1 MPTQIQLRD
10 VIEDDLPIFFEY
22 QLDPEANR
30 MAAFTAK
37 DPADRKAF
45 DAHWAKILADD
56 TIIKKTIVVDGKVA
70 GSAMRFPLFGKPS
83 VAYWLGRQYWGK
95 GIATKALKR
104 FLRLV
109 ATRPLYASAARD
121 NVASLRVLEKCGF
134 KVIGEEKGFANARGE
149 EVEEI
154 FFELR
159 ELTLMEG
166 CDR

>member
-1 MPTQIQLRD
+1 MPRETAMRPEIQLRD
-10 VIEDDLPIFFEY
+10 VTEDDLPIFFEY
-22 QLDPEANR
+22 QLDPEANH

-45 DAHWAKILADD
+45 DDHWAKILADG
-56 TIIKKTIVVDGKVA
+56 TIIKKTIVCEGLVA
-70 GSAMRFPLFGKPS
+70 GSVLRFSLFGKPS

-95 GIATKALKR
+95 GLATKALAE
-104 FLRLV
+104 FLRIV
-109 ATRPLYASAARD
+109 KTRPLYASAVKD

-134 KVIGEEKGFANARGE
+134 TVIGMDKGFSNARGK

-159 ELTLMEG
+159 G
-166 CDR
+166 S